1 MGNTVVYIV
10 IGAIAFIVAV
20 ALWVSSR
27 YKTPRTNEAFVVSGA
42 VSKADAGLK
51 VLTSKGGFIWP
62 VFQRYISISLRSHQI
77 ITQCEAIS
85 NDKIK
90 IQLRV
95 AATFKIGST
104 EEEIRKAAQRFAQQE
119 DKIDPF
125 VKETLEGSMRAI
137 VGQMTVESLLVDR
150 AELAAKLREE
160 ITDSLAVQGLSLD
173 TLQIQD
179 INDQNN
185 YIDNLGKPQEAAIKQ
200 KAAIAEAE
208 AQQEAQRAQIEAQ
221 KQIAL
226 ANRDLQ
232 LQQAQINEETSRR
245 NAEAEAAKPIAEAEQ
260 QQKIADEQAKVELK
274 NVEVTKAKLLAEVNA
289 KADAEKYRR
298 QTEAQAEAIAAKENA
313 AGVKDA
319 KKLTAEG
326 DADAMRTSAEA
337 EAAAITAKA
346 KANAEAI
353 RLEGEAKAEA
363 LKAQGLA
370 EAEAMQKK
378 ADAYRD
384 YGQAALQAIVIE
396 KLPEIAGSISKH
408 LEGAKITAVNANAT
422 DQVAGLTTDLAVKA
436 QELVKTFT
444 GLDIADSLKSIASR
458 DDHTVDEHDQP
469 VHDADHLTVNA
480 IDTIEDAKTT
490 AADKTTD

>member
-1 MGNTVVYIV
+1 MNNSIIGIIGGLVFLIV
-10 IGAIAFIVAV
+10 IACWIA
-20 ALWVSSR
+20 SR

-42 VSKADAGLK
+42 VSKTDAGLK

-62 VFQRYISISLRSHQI
+62 IFQRYISISLQSHQI

-95 AATFKIGST
+95 AATFKIGSS

-137 VGQMTVESLLVDR
+137 VGQMTVEQLLVDR
-150 AELAAKLREE
+150 AALAEKLREE
-160 ITDSLAVQGLSLD
+160 ITDSLTVQGLALD

-185 YIDNLGKPQEAAIKQ
+185 YIDNLGKPQEAAIKRQ
-200 KAAIAEAE
+200 AAIAEAE
-208 AQQEAQRAQIEAQ
+208 AQQKAQQAQIEAQ

-226 ANRDLQ
+226 SNRDLQ

-245 NAEAEAAKPIAEAEQ
+245 NAEAAAAKPIAEAEQ

-274 NVEVTKAKLLAEVNA
+274 NVEITKAKLLAEVNA
-289 KADAEKYRR
+289 KADAEKYKR
-298 QTEAQAEAIAAKENA
+298 QIEAQAEAIAAKENA
-313 AGVKDA
+313 AGVKEA

-326 DADAMRTSAEA
+326 DADAMRTSADA
-337 EAAAITAKA
+337 EAAAIAAKA

-378 ADAYRD
+378 ADAYRE

-408 LEGAKITAVNANAT
+408 LEGAKITAVNADAT

-444 GLDIADSLKSIASR
+444 GLDIADSLKSIASGNDTPVNNHLR
-458 DDHTVDEHDQP
+458 EHDNHKQA
-469 VHDADHLTVNA
+469 VNTARSVEGARTV
-480 IDTIEDAKTT
+480 TT
-490 AADKTTD
+490 E